1 MRPAAN
7 AFGRRQRVTETGTS
21 GGGGVSAPLLEVQDL
36 SLRVGTRTLVRGMSF
51 RLEAGEVWCLLGQN
65 GSGKSTFLHTAVG
78 LRAPQG
84 GALRLAGRALS
95 DWPVSEA
102 ARLRGFLPQTFHDA
116 FSASVLESV
125 MLGRHPYLSRW
136 QWEGDEERDC
146 ALAALEAVDLA
157 GFERRDVLTLS
168 GGERQRLAL
177 AALFAQDAPLL
188 LLDEPVSHL
197 DLRHQVLVLEHLVEL
212 ARVHA
217 KGVLFTVHDL
227 DLAARFASHALLLTP
242 QQTVLQGPIGEVMT
256 EAALQDAFGHRV
268 TRVEAAGRTLFVP
281 D

>member
-1 MRPAAN
+1 MN
-7 AFGRRQRVTETGTS
+7 
-21 GGGGVSAPLLEVQDL
+21 APLLETRGL
-36 SLRVGTRTLVRGMSF
+36 LLRVGQRTLVREMSF
-51 RLEAGEVWCLLGQN
+51 QLNAGEVWCLLGPN

-78 LRAPQG
+78 LREPQG
-84 GALRLAGRALS
+84 GTLLLAGRALS
-95 DWPVSEA
+95 AWPA
-102 ARLRGFLPQTFHDA
+102 AALARQRGFLPQTFHDA

-136 QWEGDEERDC
+136 QWEGEDEREL
-146 ALAALEAVDLA
+146 ALAALRAVDLA
-157 GFERRDVLTLS
+157 GFEPRDVLTLS
-168 GGERQRLAL
+168 GGERQRVAL

-197 DLRHQVLVLEHLVEL
+197 DLHHQVLVLEHLVEL
-212 ARVHA
+212 ARVRA

-242 QQTVLQGPIGEVMT
+242 QARVLHGPIDEVLT
-256 EAALQDAFGHRV
+256 EAALQGAFAHGV